1 MFRDGACK
9 GDFAACESLAL
20 IANMIYCRSK
30 TIIMHWYVRFYTV
43 KSNVP
48 YLELQEKLRLQR
60 LYNFI

>member
-20 IANMIYCRSK
+20 ITNMIYCRSK
-30 TIIMHWYVRFYTV
+30 TIIMHCYVRFYTV

-48 YLELQEKLRLQR
+48 YLELQEKT
-60 LYNFI
+60 